1 MATRAATLRE
11 IPLVEARRIAVRAQL
26 LDARGLGDL
35 LSVVEHLGFLQA
47 NVTDIV
53 MPSAEHV
60 AWSRLGDEIA
70 YADVRRAVEVEQRL
84 FEHLGQPT
92 PIEPLAMS
100 LRPTSL
106 LPELLP
112 AMRSW
117 GDDHPNVAAWV
128 EQNAAFRDRVL
139 DLLHDDGPLPQR
151 AVPDTADWPWDS
163 SGWNANRNVAM
174 LLEFL
179 QCSGVVAVVERIGSE
194 RVWDLAERVLPP
206 AEPLDPDVAVTRR
219 HERVLASLGLAR
231 PRVVGDVGEPVRVEG
246 TRGEWRLA
254 RGATAEGFTG
264 RVAVLSPLDRLIF
277 DRKRMRELFAFDY
290 ALEQY
295 TPAARRRWG
304 AFALP
309 VLDGD
314 ALVAKVDARRDRDAG
329 VLRVA
334 AIHWD
339 LEPDARLRDAVASE
353 LARMA
358 AFLGVGLALP

>member
-1 MATRAATLRE
+1 MASGAATLRAL
-11 IPLVEARRIAVRAQL
+11 PLVDARRIAVRAQL
-26 LDARGLGDL
+26 LDARPASDL
-35 LSVVEHLGFLQA
+35 LTVVEHLGLLQA

-60 AWSRLGDEIA
+60 AWSRLGAELA
-70 YADVRRAVEVEQRL
+70 YADVRRAVEVDQRL

-92 PIEPLAMS
+92 PVEPLATT
-100 LRPTSL
+100 LRPTAL

-112 AMRSW
+112 PMRAW
-117 GDDHPNVAAWV
+117 ADDHPRVSEWIAD
-128 EQNAAFRDRVL
+128 NAGFRDRVL
-139 DLLHDDGPLPQR
+139 ALLHDDGPLPQR
-151 AVPDTADWPWDS
+151 DVPDTAEWPWDS
-163 SGWNANRNVAM
+163 SGWNAGRNVAM

-179 QCSGVVAVVERIGSE
+179 QCSGVVAVVERLGAE

-206 AEPLDPDVAVTRR
+206 EEPLPADEAERRR
-219 HERVLASLGLAR
+219 HERVLGSLGLAR
-231 PRVVGDVGEPVRVEG
+231 PRVVGGVGEPVRVEG

-254 RGATAEGFTG
+254 ADASADGFVG

-277 DRKRMRELFAFDY
+277 DRKRMRDLFAFDY

-309 VLDGD
+309 VLAGD
-314 ALVAKVDARRDRDAG
+314 VLVAKVDARRDRDAG

-339 LEPDARLRDAVASE
+339 VEADARLRGAVADE
-353 LARMA
+353 LAGMA
-358 AFLGVGLALP
+358 AFLDVGLALP

>member
-1 MATRAATLRE
+1 MAGRAATLRE
-11 IPLVEARRIAVRAQL
+11 IPRADARRIAVRAQL
-26 LDARGLGDL
+26 LDARPASDL
-35 LSVVEHLGFLQA
+35 LTIVEHLGMLQA

-60 AWSRLGDEIA
+60 AWSRLGSELA

-92 PIEPLAMS
+92 PVEPLAVA

-112 AMRSW
+112 SMRAW

-128 EQNAAFRDRVL
+128 ADNRGFHDRVL
-139 DLLHDDGPLPQR
+139 ALLHDDGPLPQR
-151 AVPDTADWPWDS
+151 DVPDTAEWPWDS

-174 LLEFL
+174 MLEFL
-179 QCSGVVAVVERIGSE
+179 QCSGVVAVVERMGAE

-206 AEPLDPDVAVTRR
+206 TEPLPADEAERRR
-219 HERVLASLGLAR
+219 HERVLGSLGLAR
-231 PRVVGDVGEPVRVEG
+231 PRAVGGVGEPVRVEG

-254 RGATAEGFTG
+254 ADASADGFAG
-264 RVAVLSPLDRLIF
+264 RVAVLSPLDRLLF
-277 DRKRMRELFAFDY
+277 DRTRMRDLFAFDY

-295 TPAARRRWG
+295 TPAAKRRWG

-329 VLRVA
+329 ALRVA

-339 LEPDARLRDAVASE
+339 VDPDARLRNAVADE

-358 AFLGVGLALP
+358 AFLGVGLDLP

>member
-1 MATRAATLRE
+1 MARPAATLRTIGIE
-11 IPLVEARRIAVRAQL
+11 EARRIAVRAQL
-26 LDARGLGDL
+26 LDDRPSSDL
-35 LSVVEHLGFLQA
+35 LTVVEHLGLLQA

-60 AWSRLGDEIA
+60 AWSRLGDGLA
-70 YADVRRAVEVEQRL
+70 YGDVRRAVEVEQRL

-92 PIEPLAMS
+92 PLEPLAVS
-100 LRPTSL
+100 LRPTAL

-112 AMRSW
+112 PMRSW
-117 GDDHPNVAAWV
+117 ALEHPRVAAWV
-128 EQNAAFRDRVL
+128 ADDPEFRDGVL
-139 DLLHDDGPLPQR
+139 DLLRADGPLPQR
-151 AVPDTADWPWDS
+151 DVPDTARWPWDS

-179 QCSGVVAVVERIGSE
+179 QCSGVVAVAERRGAE

-206 AEPLDPDVAVTRR
+206 TEPLPADEAERRR
-219 HERVLASLGLAR
+219 HERVLGSLGLAR
-231 PRVVGDVGEPVRVEG
+231 PRVVGGVGEAVRVEG
-246 TRGEWRLA
+246 VRGDWRIA
-254 RGATAEGFTG
+254 PGATAEGFAG
-264 RVAVLSPLDRLIF
+264 RVAVLSPLDRLLF
-277 DRKRMRELFAFDY
+277 DRRRMRDLFAFDY

-339 LEPDARLRDAVASE
+339 VEAGARLRDAVADE
-353 LARMA
+353 LAGMA
-358 AFLGVGLALP
+358 GFLGCGLALP

>member
-1 MATRAATLRE
+1 MVSRAATLRE

-26 LDARGLGDL
+26 LDARPASDL
-35 LSVVEHLGFLQA
+35 LSVVEHLGYLQA

-60 AWSRLGDEIA
+60 AWSRLGGELA

-92 PIEPLAMS
+92 PVEPLAVA
-100 LRPTSL
+100 LRPTAL

-112 AMRSW
+112 SMRSW
-117 GDDHPNVAAWV
+117 SDDHPRVAAWV
-128 EQNAAFRDRVL
+128 DGNAAFRDRVL
-139 DLLHDDGPLPQR
+139 ALLHDDGPLPQGR
-151 AVPDTADWPWDS
+151 IPDTAEWPWDS

-174 LLEFL
+174 LLEHL
-179 QCSGVVAVVERIGSE
+179 QCSGVVAVVERVGAE

-206 AEPLDPDVAVTRR
+206 AEPLPADEAERRR
-219 HERVLASLGLAR
+219 HERVLGSLGVAR
-231 PRVVGDVGEPVRVEG
+231 PRVVGDVGEPVRIAGV
-246 TRGEWRLA
+246 RGEWRLDPA
-254 RGATAEGFTG
+254 ATGDGFAG
-264 RVAVLSPLDRLIF
+264 RVAVLSPLDRLLF
-277 DRKRMRELFAFDY
+277 DRRRMRDLFAFDY

-339 LEPDARLRDAVASE
+339 VDADARLRDALVDE
-353 LARMA
+353 LASMA
-358 AFLGVGLALP
+358 AFLGVGLAMP

>member
-11 IPLVEARRIAVRAQL
+11 LSIADARRIAVRAQL
-26 LDARGLGDL
+26 LDARPASDL
-35 LSVVEHLGFLQA
+35 LTVVEHLGMLQA

-60 AWSRLGDEIA
+60 AWSRLGDELA
-70 YADVRRAVEVEQRL
+70 FGDVRRAVEVEQRL

-92 PIEPLAMS
+92 PLEPLAIAV
-100 LRPTSL
+100 RPTSL

-112 AMRSW
+112 PMRAW
-117 GDDHPNVAAWV
+117 ADDHPRVAAWV
-128 EQNAAFRDRVL
+128 DDNRAFHDRVL
-139 DLLHDDGPLPQR
+139 ALLRDDGPLPQR
-151 AVPDTADWPWDS
+151 DVPDTAEWPWDS

-179 QCSGVVAVVERIGSE
+179 QCSGVVAVVERVGAE

-206 AEPLDPDVAVTRR
+206 VEALPADEAERRR
-219 HERVLASLGLAR
+219 HERVLGSLGLAR
-231 PRVVGDVGEPVRVEG
+231 PRAVGGVGEPVRVEG

-254 RGATAEGFTG
+254 ADASAEDFVG

-277 DRKRMRELFAFDY
+277 DRKRMRDLFAFDY

-314 ALVAKVDARRDRDAG
+314 ALVAKVDARRDRDARA
-329 VLRVA
+329 LRVA
-334 AIHWD
+334 AVHWD
-339 LEPDARLRDAVASE
+339 VEPDARLRDAVVE
-353 LARMA
+353 QLARMA
-358 AFLGVGLALP
+358 GFLDVALALP

>member
-1 MATRAATLRE
+1 MASRAATLRE
-11 IPLVEARRIAVRAQL
+11 LSPVDARRIAVRAQL
-26 LDARGLGDL
+26 LDARPASDL
-35 LSVVEHLGFLQA
+35 LTVVEHLGMLQA

-60 AWSRLGDEIA
+60 AWTRLGDELA
-70 YADVRRAVEVEQRL
+70 YADVRRAVEVDQRL

-92 PIEPLAMS
+92 PIEPLAIA

-112 AMRSW
+112 PMLAW
-117 GDDHPNVAAWV
+117 PDEHPRVAAWV
-128 EQNAAFRDRVL
+128 ADNQGFHDRVL
-139 DLLHDDGPLPQR
+139 ALLRDDGPLPQR
-151 AVPDTADWPWDS
+151 DVPDTAEWPWDS

-179 QCSGVVAVVERIGSE
+179 QCSGVVAVVERIGAE
-194 RVWDLAERVLPP
+194 RVWDLAERMLPP
-206 AEPLDPDVAVTRR
+206 AAPLPADEAERRR
-219 HERVLASLGLAR
+219 HERVLGSLGVAR
-231 PRVVGDVGEPVRVEG
+231 PRAVGGVGEAVRVEG

-254 RGATAEGFTG
+254 ADASAEGFTG

-277 DRKRMRELFAFDY
+277 DRKRMRDLFAFDY

-309 VLDGD
+309 VLDCD

-329 VLRVA
+329 ALRVA

-339 LEPDARLRDAVASE
+339 VEPDARLRDAVADE
-353 LARMA
+353 LASMA
-358 AFLGVGLALP
+358 AFLDVRAVLP

>member
-1 MATRAATLRE
+1 MVTRAATLRE
-11 IPLVEARRIAVRAQL
+11 LPITQARRVAVRAQL
-26 LDARGLGDL
+26 LDARPASDL
-35 LSVVEHLGFLQA
+35 LTVARHLGMLQA

-53 MPSAEHV
+53 MPSAEHM
-60 AWSRLGDEIA
+60 AWTRLGDELA

-92 PIEPLAMS
+92 PLEPLAIS
-100 LRPTSL
+100 LRPTAL

-112 AMRSW
+112 PMRSW
-117 GDDHPNVAAWV
+117 GADHPRVAEWV
-128 EQNAAFRDRVL
+128 ADNRGFHDRVL
-139 DLLHDDGPLPQR
+139 ALLRDDGPLAQR
-151 AVPDTADWPWDS
+151 DVPDTAEWPWDS

-179 QCSGVVAVVERIGSE
+179 QCSCVVAVVERRGAE

-206 AEPLDPDVAVTRR
+206 AEPLPADEAERRR
-219 HERVLASLGLAR
+219 HERVLGSLGLAR
-231 PRVVGDVGEPVRVEG
+231 PRAVGGVGEPVRVEG

-254 RGATAEGFTG
+254 ADASSDGFAG

-277 DRKRMRELFAFDY
+277 DRRRMRDLFAFDY

-295 TPAARRRWG
+295 TPAAKRRWG

-314 ALVAKVDARRDRDAG
+314 TLVAKVDARRDRDAG
-329 VLRVA
+329 ALRVA
-334 AIHWD
+334 RVHWD
-339 LEPDARLRDAVASE
+339 VDADARLRGALADE
-353 LARMA
+353 LAGMA
-358 AFLGVGLALP
+358 AFLDVRLALP